1 LAACA
6 GKSFDSTEFSTSLT
20 PTAESSRNTKY
31 WGKEIIYSSSSFQVM
46 ERAELELRSLYHD
59 GIRDIPM
66 AGTEIQ
72 KGQPICTVIASGRTE
87 QACVQSLQA
96 KSEWIRTIW
105 GG

>member
-1 LAACA
+1 
-6 GKSFDSTEFSTSLT
+6 
-20 PTAESSRNTKY
+20 
-31 WGKEIIYSSSSFQVM
+31 M